1 MGSDDPATPGR
12 GYEVTPDLVMGA
24 ATRDLPEQVAAFGRV
39 ARTLDEHRLP
49 AGAFGNVPASSTA
62 VNGHEDFLEGSRRR
76 FALTDEHLNT
86 MIAGMKLAAAAIQ
99 RFDAN
104 NAARMNREPG

>member
-1 MGSDDPATPGR
+1 MESSPGR
-12 GYEVTPDLVMGA
+12 GYEVTPDLVMTA
-24 ATRDLPEQVAAFGRV
+24 ATRDLPAQVAAFAEIAKKVDG
-39 ARTLDEHRLP
+39 HRLP
-49 AGAFGNVPASSTA
+49 AGAFGNVAASATA
-62 VNGHEDFLEGSRRR
+62 ANAHADLLESSRTR

-104 NAARMNREPG
+104 NAARMKREAG